1 MGIFTL
7 SKEKRLSEQAVITLV
22 IHTIYQ
28 FGNSLSLIFINLYLW
43 RLTNDL
49 FINGLF
55 NLIAILSQAL
65 ATFLMGKFA
74 KRKDRLIPYR
84 YGIFLTALFYL
95 CIILTQENIIH
106 YFYLFAILKGVSQAL
121 YWLGYFTLAHE
132 VSNNQNRHRYLGWN
146 QIVMSGANLTG
157 PALAGFIISVNSEL
171 NGYMIVFSLAFLMF
185 IVSTI
190 GSMQIKKETVH
201 HKEYYMKFLQLMIK
215 RKPDFFNSLIGW
227 FIIGFPQGI
236 LMYIPPILLYNIF
249 PEEQFVGYLNVVFL
263 SLSIISSYL
272 ISRTANSE
280 STVKYLFISAFGFI
294 FSSVFLLSE
303 ISIWTV
309 VLFMSISSVFK
320 PLQANAYAVYY
331 FRWVDM
337 LPLKENFRVESVV
350 LRESIINLGR
360 GTGIIIFMFFSNEI
374 NPVTIPWIII
384 SVMAVQLLIPYLA
397 KERPN
402 HLKVNLHSS
411 S

>member
-1 MGIFTL
+1 
-7 SKEKRLSEQAVITLV
+7 
-22 IHTIYQ
+22 
-28 FGNSLSLIFINLYLW
+28 
-43 RLTNDL
+43 
-49 FINGLF
+49 
-55 NLIAILSQAL
+55 
-65 ATFLMGKFA
+65 
-74 KRKDRLIPYR
+74 
-84 YGIFLTALFYL
+84 
-95 CIILTQENIIH
+95 
-106 YFYLFAILKGVSQAL
+106 
-121 YWLGYFTLAHE
+121 
-132 VSNNQNRHRYLGWN
+132 
-146 QIVMSGANLTG
+146 
-157 PALAGFIISVNSEL
+157 
-171 NGYMIVFSLAFLMF
+171 
-185 IVSTI
+185 
-190 GSMQIKKETVH
+190 
-201 HKEYYMKFLQLMIK
+201 
-215 RKPDFFNSLIGW
+215 
-227 FIIGFPQGI
+227 
-236 LMYIPPILLYNIF
+236 MYIPPILLYNIF